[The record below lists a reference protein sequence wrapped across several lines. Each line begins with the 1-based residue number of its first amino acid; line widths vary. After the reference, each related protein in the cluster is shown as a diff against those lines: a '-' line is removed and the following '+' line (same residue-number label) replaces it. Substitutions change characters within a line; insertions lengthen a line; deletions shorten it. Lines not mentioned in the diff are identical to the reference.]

1 VSILELNSQI
11 HALAWSAR
19 GTDALKTA
27 TASPSPVAVIVAAF
41 SDLKDRVEDLN
52 DSEIEILR
60 SSCQL
65 IRNNQWY
72 NLALDTVAVE
82 AALPAP
88 VTAAIVGA
96 GLPATDPALLSGEE

>member
-1 VSILELNSQI
+1 MNIIELSTQI
-11 HALAWSAR
+11 HSLAWSDR

-41 SDLKDRVEDLN
+41 NDLKDRVEDLN
-52 DSEIEILR
+52 ENEIEILR

-72 NLALDTVAVE
+72 GLAFETVAVE
-82 AALPAP
+82 TALPAP
-88 VTAAIVGA
+88 IMVAIVGA
-96 GLPATDPALLSGEE
+96 GLPATDPVQE